1 MDYSLGWGRQH
12 PGHLVC
18 LVDLS
23 GSMGKDNKIGRVMDA
38 LQNSLRSLLTKC
50 ISGTALNERFTVTI
64 IGYHSHIIPLFSG
77 GVQDLQSLIK
87 KAVST
92 QKPLFDYEE
101 GGVAEPMG
109 QTYMSNAF
117 DAARK
122 DIEQWIS
129 SSNGSGF
136 PAPIVINITDGQP
149 EEQDKTLEV
158 CANEALQAARRL
170 TSMRTPDGNVLLYN
184 LHIGSSENTNQI
196 VLPVERPNATG
207 DQREDQRIGFL
218 YDSASVLNE
227 KIASFGRKYDIPATP
242 GCHGMASNVQ
252 DSALLTRLVEFSSSL
267 GMVNVDV
274 ETPIP

>member
-1 MDYSLGWGRQH
+1 MGDYSLGWGSQH

-23 GSMGKDNKIGRVMDA
+23 GSMGTDNKIGRVMDA
-38 LQNSLRSLLTKC
+38 LQKSMRSLVTKC
-50 ISGTALNERFTVTI
+50 IQGTGLVERFTVTI

-77 GVQDLQSLIK
+77 GVQELQSLIK

-117 DAARK
+117 NAARK

-129 SSNGSGF
+129 SSNSNGH
-136 PAPIVINITDGQP
+136 PAPVVINITDGQP
-149 EEQDKTLEV
+149 EEQDKTLET
-158 CANEALQAARRL
+158 CANEALQAARKL
-170 TSMRTPDGNVLLYN
+170 TSVRTPDGNVLLYN

-196 VLPVERPNATG
+196 VLPVERPSTTG
-207 DQREDQRIGFL
+207 NQREDQRVGFL
-218 YDSASVLNE
+218 YDSASVLTE
-227 KIASFGRKYDIPATP
+227 EIVKHAAGYDFPIQA
-242 GCHGMASNVQ
+242 GSRGMASNVQ
-252 DSALLTRLVEFSSSL
+252 DSALLTKLIEFSSSL
-267 GMVNVDV
+267 TTNIGR